1 MADDSEINPHPKHS
15 MDHWAWVHPLRR
27 WTVRGIVASV
37 VFFGLWG
44 VSYRWINPPTTL
56 YMLQENW
63 RLGDVYQEWV
73 DIEDVSPV
81 MVRTL
86 VAAEDANFCLHWGID
101 STAIRRAFQEGS
113 IRGGSTISQQTVKNA
128 FLWQGR
134 SWVRKSIEAV
144 MTPYAELIWSKSR
157 MLEIYLNV
165 AEFDEG
171 VFGAAAAAQH
181 YFGVEPNN
189 INLTQAARLASV
201 LPNPKGRSA
210 SKPSN
215 FVRKRTRAIMSGAAT
230 ILTDGRANCFQNG

>member
-44 VSYRWINPPTTL
+44 VSYRWINPPITL

-134 SWVRKSIEAV
+134 SWIRKSIEAV
-144 MTPYAELIWSKSR
+144 MTPYAEVIWSKSR

-165 AEFDEG
+165 AEFDTG
-171 VFGAAAAAQH
+171 VFGIQAAAQH
-181 YFGVEPNN
+181 HYGIDAVQLNRV
-189 INLTQAARLASV
+189 QAGRLAVV
-201 LPNPKGRSA
+201 LPDPKGRSA
-210 SKPSN
+210 VKPSAKL
-215 FVRKRTRAIMSGAAT
+215 RKRAASVIAGADM
-230 ILTDGRANCFQNG
+230 IRRDGRSSCFEG